1 MGKLFEHN
9 TVAADFT
16 VLEFSEYRFCL
27 HRVWCWPL
35 ERVQVSVQSN
45 FWRMSASGF
54 CLLSHTPPDRI
65 LSSSLSHNFLFHYY
79 QLKSFSSQTFS
90 YENQVNYYTLK
101 RNHCLSQ
108 RKLQLLKCSWHFGLR
123 QGHWYWLERP
133 LGGLVDL
140 RGAALAQVVCR
151 TTWGGFVCAWS
162 RLSTRRLIYTWN
174 TVLLARISLRC
185 LEINAFQVPLVLAI
199 PGAQIFMHHVCYF
212 PRIKKVYLCPLS
224 SNPNLRLLW
233 QWLSMRFVEILLLS
247 GSLSC
252 VYTNGNTLL
261 SGLKSWLRAHNKP
274 YWALWSMMPPQSSE
288 RPSLSPVC
296 CARLTQALLAGDHLV
311 FHKLKMFPDMYFISL
326 VILHTFL
333 GFFGLALWKS
343 LFLLNPL

>member
-1 MGKLFEHN
+1 MGKLFGHN

-45 FWRMSASGF
+45 FWWMSASGF

-108 RKLQLLKCSWHFGLR
+108 GKLQLLKCSWRFGLR
-123 QGHWYWLERP
+123 RGHWYWLERP

-162 RLSTRRLIYTWN
+162 RLSAQRLIYTWN

-199 PGAQIFMHHVCYF
+199 PGAQIFMNHVCYF

-233 QWLSMRFVEILLLS
+233 QWLSMRFVEILAVLWAVSTQMGTPFYLVWNHGWGLTTNLTELYGAWCHPSPQRGHPFPQCAVPGWLMLCWQVTICCFTSWKCFLTCTLFHWWYYILS
-247 GSLSC
+247 
-252 VYTNGNTLL
+252 
-261 SGLKSWLRAHNKP
+261 W
-274 YWALWSMMPPQSSE
+274 
-288 RPSLSPVC
+288 
-296 CARLTQALLAGDHLV
+296 D
-311 FHKLKMFPDMYFISL
+311 SL
-326 VILHTFL
+326 V
-333 GFFGLALWKS
+333 
-343 LFLLNPL
+343 